1 MSLPKFWNKVTKNE
15 DGNVAIMFAVSTV
28 AILVGLGVAI
38 DTGLAQKT
46 KIQLQNTADAAV
58 LAAAKS
64 GETDLA
70 KLQALAE
77 QYVGANSGSASN
89 VATTLTLTTDG
100 RVRVG
105 VRSKYDTQFASF
117 VGKPEINIAVLSE
130 APLTSS
136 EPVNVAL
143 VLDVTGSMKG
153 AKLTNLKSAANGLID
168 TLDGYDNDALK
179 VSIVPFSNYVN
190 VGLSRRNQNWLDV
203 EDDSF
208 STGAEV
214 CKMVHSRTNCR
225 KVASICNNDGISY
238 SCMKTVCDKGP
249 KVQRCWTPNNN
260 RVWRGCVGS
269 RNTPWNERARFSGKK
284 IPGLMNARCNE
295 EILPLT
301 AQMSDVKTK
310 ISSLSAKGNT
320 YIPSGLSWGWRT
332 LDTNMPLT
340 EAVGPYA
347 GNTEKVLVLMTDGA
361 NTKSKNG
368 DWHEGG
374 SVSKANNT
382 TRNLCNNIK
391 SSDIQIYTIA
401 YEITDTTTKNLM
413 RNCASKSSMYF
424 DANNA
429 AQLTAAFDSI
439 GSSLIKLRLTH

>member
-413 RNCASKSSMYF
+413 RNCASKSS
-424 DANNA
+424 
-429 AQLTAAFDSI
+429 TSI
-439 GSSLIKLRLTH
+439 SWT